1 MDTTHETFTAEEICE
16 QAKGNASAA
25 ILLVLVTA
33 RERGES
39 LEEAARFVGRIFA
52 PSWDS
57 ERGKGARTIARWA
70 ALNAVTC
77 GAELRRLDG
86 DGGRAEATVAGWPS
100 EEDLDYF
107 GLTRE
112 DADALNELYG
122 PIAERLGLGYAWRRD
137 GDAVVL
143 TFSAR
148 ES

>member
-16 QAKGNASAA
+16 QAIGNSSAS
-25 ILLVLVTA
+25 LLLMLVTA

-39 LEEAARFVGRIFA
+39 LADAARFVGRIFA
-52 PSWDS
+52 PSWDE

-77 GAELRRLDG
+77 GADVRRLDG
-86 DGGRAEATVAGWPS
+86 DARRAEVTVAGWPS
-100 EEDLDYF
+100 EQDLAYF
-107 GLTRE
+107 GLTQE

-122 PIAERLGLGYAWRRD
+122 PIAERLGLHYAWRSN
-137 GDAVVL
+137 GDAVVM
-143 TFSAR
+143 TFAAL

>member
-1 MDTTHETFTAEEICE
+1 METTHETFTAEEICE
-16 QAKGNASAA
+16 QAIGNSAA
-25 ILLVLVTA
+25 SLLLLLVAA

-39 LEEAARFVGRIFA
+39 LEDAARFVGRIFA

-77 GAELRRLDG
+77 GAKVRRFDG
-86 DGGRAEATVAGWPS
+86 DERRAEATVSGWPS
-100 EEDLDYF
+100 EQDLAYF
-107 GLTRE
+107 GLTQE

-137 GDAVVL
+137 GDAVVM
-143 TFSAR
+143 TFSALA
-148 ES
+148 S